1 LREKVTFVVLESP
14 LPMRSIYVTP

>member
-1 LREKVTFVVLESP
+1 VTFVVLESP